1 MSDEIDFLGSS
12 LLNRVTANNREV
24 QKQARRNMRI
34 NLGLQLANA
43 GIKYGNQVLQNRAST
58 FAQTNEDVLATK
70 SLLRSAVD
78 NAQTL
83 QEEAEQASQFAG
95 GELAWLAENK
105 ILPNL
110 RASFEANADEIGAS
124 QADIARYLN
133 QQSLEKAKELLPIW
147 KDAVNAS
154 YDIPENAVVDYNSYV
169 KLNDGIPDNMAG
181 LLGKKLGTLFSDR
194 TETDIREEVR
204 DSIRDNSFSN
214 SAARLQLFNDRLS
227 QGYNEVAAKSFANTT
242 IATNIEGIRRRED
255 LPFEVQSRKPATMQF
270 FERGT
275 AYSVPVMEITL
286 VQDGVTTTTYA
297 PRGSLKPDEEGN
309 LKYEVSAKDQAQFD
323 KWVGSEEGAE
333 VLNQPNVNT
342 SVNTNSSTFL
352 LASQEELLQGIEDGI
367 YRANPNPIRTNDA
380 KVGIFGETVVEE
392 TYEILPSGRN
402 VDPTKSL
409 PVGTITNRRIQG
421 DAATTLPLQ
430 FQGMPDEL
438 KELGYTEFSNV
449 ISQLSLR
456 NGEGVPA
463 DLVDRFFTG
472 TSDRYE
478 ELIRS
483 NRGRTL
489 NFNELYKEKRDF
501 LGFKVTKLSERIR
514 LTFDEIDSESA
525 MKIAA
530 SAYAGQLVSSYDPDT
545 EEFSNRLNQINPD
558 IAPDISAL
566 YGIERLT
573 AEDVPVRISEKART
587 QTAQAAYR
595 NYAQLSSD
603 PSIDPVEKVFYA
615 QELLNMSAIQNTA
628 IDFLSLP
635 EDQQQILLSK
645 YGARIGET
653 FVRDDGETVGTSI
666 TLAELVEDDAA
677 GQSPTLRQRMADPNP
692 PPAAVAEAEV
702 VTAEDIRTRRERR
715 EQERQDRIINIVPAI
730 VEAFSPTDNQRLQ
743 RLERQE
749 INEAASQQYENND
762 SRIAAMETLRLQQN
776 VRRENIQ
783 NGLINLEDVL
793 DPK

>member
-83 QEEAEQASQFAG
+83 QEEAKQASQFAG

-105 ILPNL
+105 VLPNL
-110 RASFEANADEIGAS
+110 RASFDANADKIGAS

-154 YDIPENAVVDYNSYV
+154 YDIPENAVLNYDSYV

-214 SAARLQLFNDRLS
+214 NALRLQLFNDRLS

-270 FERGT
+270 FERGI
-275 AYSVPVMEITL
+275 AYSVPVMELTL

-309 LKYEVSAKDQAQFD
+309 LKYEVSAKDQEQFNR
-323 KWVGSEEGAE
+323 WVGSEEGAE

-342 SVNTNSSTFL
+342 SVDTNSSTFL
-352 LASQEELLQGIEDGI
+352 LASQEELLQGISDGI

-409 PVGTITNRRIQG
+409 PVGTITNRRIKG
-421 DAATTLPLQ
+421 DAATTVPLQ
-430 FQGMPDEL
+430 FQGMPDNL

-456 NGEGVPA
+456 NGDGVPV

-489 NFNELYKEKRDF
+489 NFAELYKEKRD
-501 LGFKVTKLSERIR
+501 LIGFRVTKLADNI
-514 LTFDEIDSESA
+514 TNAFDVSSESA

-545 EEFSNRLNQINPD
+545 EEFSNRLNQINPE
-558 IAPDISAL
+558 IAPAISAL

-573 AEDVPVRISEKART
+573 AEDVPVRISEGTKTQAA
-587 QTAQAAYR
+587 QTAYR
-595 NYAQLSSD
+595 DYAQLSSD
-603 PSIDPVEKVFYA
+603 PSIDPVEKTFYA

-653 FVRDDGETVGTSI
+653 FVTDDDQIVGTSI

-677 GQSPTLRQRMADPNP
+677 GQSPTLKQRMADPNP
-692 PPAAVAEAEV
+692 PSAAVAEVE
-702 VTAEDIRTRRERR
+702 EREPITF
-715 EQERQDRIINIVPAI
+715 EGIVQN
-730 VEAFSPTDNQRLQ
+730 TDMTDAQK
-743 RLERQE
+743 
-749 INEAASQQYENND
+749 S
-762 SRIAAMETLRLQQN
+762 MLRN
-776 VRRENIQ
+776 MGMRGTENIYPTRKLEEYRT
-783 NGLINLEDVL
+783 GLANAQASGNEGRARMFTRLIDQLTSAFGEYLGEDEL
-793 DPK
+793 PK

>member
-83 QEEAEQASQFAG
+83 QEEAKQASQFAG
-95 GELAWLAENK
+95 GELAWLAKNK
-105 ILPNL
+105 VLPNL
-110 RASFEANADEIGAS
+110 RASFDANADEIGAS
-124 QADIARYLN
+124 LTDIERYLN

-204 DSIRDNSFSN
+204 DSIRENSFSN
-214 SAARLQLFNDRLS
+214 NAARLQLFNDRLS
-227 QGYNEVAAKSFANTT
+227 EGYNEVAAKSFANTT
-242 IATNIEGIRRRED
+242 LATDIAGIRRRED
-255 LPFEVQSRKPATMQF
+255 LPFEIQSRKPANMEF
-270 FERGT
+270 FDKGI
-275 AYSVPVMEITL
+275 AYSVPVMELTL

-297 PRGSLKPDEEGN
+297 PRGSLKPDREGN
-309 LKYEVSAKDQAQFD
+309 YKYEVSAKDQALFD
-323 KWVGSEEGAE
+323 RWVGSEEGAE

-342 SVNTNSSTFL
+342 SIDTNSSTFL
-352 LASQEELLQGIEDGI
+352 SASQEELNEGIAKGI
-367 YRANPNPIRTNDA
+367 YKASGTPIRTSD
-380 KVGIFGETVVEE
+380 VQIGIFGETFVEE
-392 TYEILPSGRN
+392 TLEVFPAGRYE
-402 VDPTKSL
+402 DPTKSL
-409 PVGTITNRRIQG
+409 SVGTVVRRRLKG
-421 DAATTLPLQ
+421 DAATTLSLQ
-430 FQGMPDEL
+430 FQGMSAEL

-456 NGEGVPA
+456 NGEGVPV
-463 DLVDRFFTG
+463 DLVNRFFTG

-489 NFNELYKEKRDF
+489 NFNELYKEKRDL
-501 LGFKVTKLSERIR
+501 LGFRVTKLSERIKQ
-514 LTFDEIDSESA
+514 TFNEIDSESA

-545 EEFSNRLNQINPD
+545 EEFSNRLNQINPE

-573 AEDVPVRISEKART
+573 AEDVPVRISEKAKT

-595 NYAQLSSD
+595 NYAKLSSD

-645 YGARIGET
+645 YGARIGDT

-677 GQSPTLRQRMADPNP
+677 GESPTLKQRMADPNP
-692 PPAAVAEAEV
+692 PSAAVVEEKEPITFEGLVQNTDMTDAQKSMLTNLGMRG
-702 VTAEDIRTRRERR
+702 TANIYPTRKLEEYKTGLANAQASGNESRARMFTRLIDQLTSAFGEYLGEDE
-715 EQERQDRIINIVPAI
+715 
-730 VEAFSPTDNQRLQ
+730 L
-743 RLERQE
+743 
-749 INEAASQQYENND
+749 
-762 SRIAAMETLRLQQN
+762 
-776 VRRENIQ
+776 
-783 NGLINLEDVL
+783 
-793 DPK
+793 PK